1 MWDAMPP
8 STIGATMNRRTT
20 YLSFWDI
27 EMSNIPVRT
36 VFRRRALST
45 AEARGMFSS
54 ARAAGALVCVSKADL
69 AAPYCERERESHKQL
84 CAALREHTDIDIHLK
99 DFFGV
104 DCFNPLCLAEIG
116 SQSSLLVVD
125 CHYAFDDDAT
135 RGDAKALDAS
145 DLDGMSEEQAVRR
158 IKDSMKMSIVP
169 DSIAFYLFE
178 QIEPDAVARISG
190 AAP

>member
-1 MWDAMPP
+1 
-8 STIGATMNRRTT
+8 MNRRIT
-20 YLSFWDI
+20 YLSFWHI
-27 EMSNIPVRT
+27 EMSNTPVG
-36 VFRRRALST
+36 VFRRHALST
-45 AEARGMFSS
+45 AEARGMVSS
-54 ARAAGALVCVSKADL
+54 ARASGTLVCVARDDL
-69 AAPYCERERESHKQL
+69 AAPYCERERESHRQL
-84 CAALREHTDIDIHLK
+84 CAALREHTDIDIKLK

-125 CHYAFDDDAT
+125 CHYAFDVDT
-135 RGDAKALDAS
+135 SGDAEALDAS
-145 DLDGMSEEQAVRR
+145 DLDGMSKGQAVGR

-178 QIEPDAVARISG
+178 QIEPDAGARMSG